1 MLLGGSGRS
10 GQYVLSPWRF
20 LDKRRVSLVSTW
32 LLESPLMPAV
42 QELGILWLSSI
53 FQSSTDPFM
62 LLTYVKICS
71 CQLHNLLFSD
81 DFMDHFD
88 HVNIFKVLLCFVY
101 CLLILVCALCTVRLS
116 SSIVNWLVMPPPG
129 QTDPQFCP
137 PPPCPMLSHGFS
149 EAAELLVIILLLLHL
164 AVNGGCSWK

>member
-137 PPPCPMLSHGFS
+137 PHPVQCCRMVSLRQLSF
-149 EAAELLVIILLLLHL
+149 L
-164 AVNGGCSWK
+164 